1 MKFKVIALSIFL
13 LSSCSSV
20 FYSQNQKID
29 LRSNGENNTEF
40 IVYDEQGNIY
50 PKPLNI
56 RSTST
61 PGGMSLFIPKFSQ
74 FRYKS
79 RFVPRVNYLLAKKNE
94 SNKVY
99 KVNYRMRYDGSRFEP
114 YATFGI
120 TSTAAAAL
128 TVATIPIAL
137 ATDGGILIP
146 AVFALLSAA
155 GVIYVDL
162 PTGIISEIYSWIL
175 SRQGVYRKWK
185 FVSIQELDPI
195 DYPDFLSSYRFE
207 EGESLSATEK
217 KKRPSNR
224 MKRLVSTYNQKVKSN
239 DSTSGDANVG
249 SKSQEIPNRDFSF
262 SEMALDS
269 TKNQDNS
276 NSIDSS
282 KSEQYNSVMDSV
294 QVTISEPKQKE
305 KKIRAEGPISGYY
318 EDNYA
323 DKVVPGSSGYY
334 LVSGIY
340 RSSSLANRMKDAN
353 QKKNIVSGV
362 FRDKKNNMFYLFLM
376 KFDNPEE
383 AEKAKASGLQNQY
396 RGKLWIKIID

>member
-1 MKFKVIALSIFL
+1 MKFTVITISIFL

-20 FYSQNQKID
+20 FYSQTQKID
-29 LRSNGENNTEF
+29 LRSNGENNTKF
-40 IVYDEQGNIY
+40 LVYDEQGNIY
-50 PKPLNI
+50 PKPVNI
-56 RSTST
+56 RTTST
-61 PGGMSLFIPKFSQ
+61 PGGMSLLIPKFSQ

-137 ATDGGILIP
+137 VVDGGIFIP
-146 AVFALLSAA
+146 LVSALLSAA

-162 PTGIISEIYSWIL
+162 PTGIISEIYSWVL

-207 EGESLSATEK
+207 EGEPLSSTEK
-217 KKRPSNR
+217 KNRPSNR

-239 DSTSGDANVG
+239 DSTGFNVNMD
-249 SKSQEIPNRDFSF
+249 SKTQEIPNRNFAF
-262 SEMALDS
+262 SEVDEDV
-269 TKNQDNS
+269 TNNQANS
-276 NSIDSS
+276 NLIDSS
-282 KSEQYNSVMDSV
+282 KSEQYNNVIDSV
-294 QVTISEPKQKE
+294 QVTISETKQKE
-305 KKIRAEGPISGYY
+305 KKIRAEGPIAGYY

-376 KFDNPEE
+376 KFDNSEE
-383 AEKAKASGLQNQY
+383 AKKAKASGLQNQY

>member
-50 PKPLNI
+50 PKPVKI
-56 RSTST
+56 RTTST
-61 PGGMSLFIPKFSQ
+61 PGGMSLHIPKFSQ

-120 TSTAAAAL
+120 TSTAMAAV
-128 TVATIPIAL
+128 TVASIPFAL
-137 ATDGGILIP
+137 ANPDFVLAP
-146 AVFALLSAA
+146 LVFALFSYA

-239 DSTSGDANVG
+239 DSTSFDANVG
-249 SKSQEIPNRDFSF
+249 SKSQEIPNRNFSF
-262 SEMALDS
+262 SELAVDS
-269 TKNQDNS
+269 NKNQDNS

-282 KSEQYNSVMDSV
+282 KSEHYNSVIDSV

-305 KKIRAEGPISGYY
+305 KKIRVEGPISGYY

-376 KFDNPEE
+376 KFDNSEE

>member
-1 MKFKVIALSIFL
+1 MKFTLIAISIFL

-20 FYSQNQKID
+20 FYSQTQKID

-40 IVYDEQGNIY
+40 LLYDQQGNIY
-50 PKPLNI
+50 PKPVNI
-56 RSTST
+56 RTTST

-128 TVATIPIAL
+128 TVATIPIAF
-137 ATDGGILIP
+137 ATDGGIFIP
-146 AVFALLSAA
+146 AVFALLSFA

-162 PTGIISEIYSWIL
+162 PTGIISEIYSWVL
-175 SRQGVYRKWK
+175 SRKGVYRKWK

-195 DYPDFLSSYRFE
+195 DYPDFLSSYRFD
-207 EGESLSATEK
+207 EGESLSSTEK
-217 KKRPSNR
+217 KNRPSNR

-239 DSTSGDANVG
+239 DSTGFNVNMD
-249 SKSQEIPNRDFSF
+249 SKIQEIPNRNFAF
-262 SEMALDS
+262 SEVDEDV
-269 TKNQDNS
+269 TNNQANS
-276 NSIDSS
+276 NLIDSS
-282 KSEQYNSVMDSV
+282 KSEQYNNVIDSV
-294 QVTISEPKQKE
+294 QVTISETKQKE
-305 KKIRAEGPISGYY
+305 KKIRAEGPITGYY

-323 DKVVPGSSGYY
+323 DNVVPGSSGYY

-376 KFDNPEE
+376 KFDNSEE
-383 AEKAKASGLQNQY
+383 AKKAKASGLQNQY

>member
-1 MKFKVIALSIFL
+1 MKYTVIALSIFL

-20 FYSQNQKID
+20 FYSQTQKID

-40 IVYDEQGNIY
+40 LLYDQRGNIY
-50 PKPLNI
+50 PKPVNI
-56 RSTST
+56 RTTST

-146 AVFALLSAA
+146 AVFALFSAA

-207 EGESLSATEK
+207 EGEFSSSTEK
-217 KKRPSNR
+217 KNRPSNR

-239 DSTSGDANVG
+239 DSAGSDVNMD
-249 SKSQEIPNRDFSF
+249 SKSQEIPDRNFSF
-262 SEMALDS
+262 SEVAEDS
-269 TKNQDNS
+269 TNNEA
-276 NSIDSS
+276 NLNLIDSS
-282 KSEQYNSVMDSV
+282 FNTSTLTKAVPSLIIPNLFAVALDKSIILSFAYGPRSFTFTIIERPFFKF
-294 QVTISEPKQKE
+294 VTLTTLGKGRILCAAVNLFISKTPPF
-305 KKIRAEGPISGYY
+305 AVGF
-318 EDNYA
+318 A
-323 DKVVPGSSGYY
+323 
-334 LVSGIY
+334 
-340 RSSSLANRMKDAN
+340 
-353 QKKNIVSGV
+353 
-362 FRDKKNNMFYLFLM
+362 
-376 KFDNPEE
+376 
-383 AEKAKASGLQNQY
+383 
-396 RGKLWIKIID
+396 

>member
-1 MKFKVIALSIFL
+1 MKFSVIALSIFL
-13 LSSCSSV
+13 LTSCSSV
-20 FYSQNQKID
+20 FYSQTKKID

-40 IVYDEQGNIY
+40 LLYDQQGNIY

-56 RSTST
+56 KTTAT

-74 FRYKS
+74 FKYKS

-120 TSTAAAAL
+120 TSTVAAAL
-128 TVATIPIAL
+128 TVATIPLAL
-137 ATDGGILIP
+137 AIDGGLLIP
-146 AVFALLSAA
+146 AVFALFSAV

-162 PTGIISEIYSWIL
+162 PTGILSEIYSYVL
-175 SRQGVYRKWK
+175 SSKGVYRKWK

-207 EGESLSATEK
+207 KGESPPSTENV
-217 KKRPSNR
+217 KRPSNR
-224 MKRLVSTYNQKVKSN
+224 MKRLVSTYNQKVKPN
-239 DSTSGDANVG
+239 DSTGSDVNMD
-249 SKSQEIPNRDFSF
+249 SKSQEINDRNFAF
-262 SEMALDS
+262 SEVAKNS
-269 TKNQDNS
+269 TKNEVNS

-282 KSEQYNSVMDSV
+282 KSEQYNIVIDSV
-294 QVTISEPKQKE
+294 QVTISESKQKE
-305 KKIRAEGPISGYY
+305 KKIRNEGSISGYY

-323 DKVVPGSSGYY
+323 DKVIPGSPGYY

-340 RSSSLANRMKDAN
+340 RSSSLASRMKDAN
-353 QKKNIVSGV
+353 QKKNIVSDV
-362 FRDKKNNMFYLFLM
+362 FRDKKNNMFYLFLL
-376 KFDNPEE
+376 KFDNSEE

-396 RGKLWIKIID
+396 QGKLWIKIID